1 MSFLLVS
8 LLPSAVITFFAF
20 RVAGDAMQNQIQASV
35 QQEAITASNAIE
47 KSLFERL
54 QNAKTWKGLEVIQDI
69 KIHDLDKRLSIFLQD
84 LNRGYQGVYQEI
96 FCTDIQGKI
105 VSSSNPLNIGRQ
117 WDLSSNR
124 VADNYQFN
132 DVYLEPILF
141 NSKSI
146 ALPIFANVPSLFSSE
161 QLGRVYLLFD
171 WSQIYLQLDQAS
183 AGGHDFL
190 LVDDS
195 QTIIAA
201 SYKLRSKGFLLKKI
215 PITWLSKNKNGA
227 VLKDGKPLFNHKILV
242 GYDHGNGFQKFT
254 GFKWTVFV
262 LEDPGQA
269 NIPVR
274 KMALFFILLL
284 VITSSVATALSL
296 IVAGKISAP
305 IAKLTQFTRQYMRDQ
320 KVGDSP
326 PQLVGEVG
334 QLTDAFVQ
342 TVKQLD
348 QSRLDLIRASKL
360 AVLGELAAVMSHE
373 IRTPIGI
380 IKSSAQL
387 LSREKNLRSEAKLLT
402 GFIETESDRLNKLAT
417 TILESARPHIPQFNS
432 LDINQMI
439 NELVLMLESQFK
451 NTDISITLSL
461 IEGSAFVEADY
472 EQIKQVLLNLI
483 MNATQIL
490 GKNGDIHISTKIEA
504 EDLVIQV
511 EDNGPGIDEKDVS
524 QIFDPFFTKRDGGF
538 GLGLYVVQQIIKSHH
553 GAISVDRSP
562 LGGARFTI
570 ILKRDL

>member
-1 MSFLLVS
+1 
-8 LLPSAVITFFAF
+8 
-20 RVAGDAMQNQIQASV
+20 
-35 QQEAITASNAIE
+35 
-47 KSLFERL
+47 
-54 QNAKTWKGLEVIQDI
+54 
-69 KIHDLDKRLSIFLQD
+69 
-84 LNRGYQGVYQEI
+84 
-96 FCTDIQGKI
+96 
-105 VSSSNPLNIGRQ
+105 
-117 WDLSSNR
+117 
-124 VADNYQFN
+124 
-132 DVYLEPILF
+132 
-141 NSKSI
+141 
-146 ALPIFANVPSLFSSE
+146 
-161 QLGRVYLLFD
+161 
-171 WSQIYLQLDQAS
+171 
-183 AGGHDFL
+183 
-190 LVDDS
+190 
-195 QTIIAA
+195 
-201 SYKLRSKGFLLKKI
+201 
-215 PITWLSKNKNGA
+215 